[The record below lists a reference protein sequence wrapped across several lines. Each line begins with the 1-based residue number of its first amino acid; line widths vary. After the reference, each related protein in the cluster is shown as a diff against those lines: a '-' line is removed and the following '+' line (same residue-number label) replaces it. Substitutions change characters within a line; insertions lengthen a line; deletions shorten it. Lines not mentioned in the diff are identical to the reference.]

1 MTQQTTEDV
10 NTFTLVSE
18 IVSLLFLPKHY
29 EVTISNNLPTIHTR
43 KIKLQQVFQN
53 LISNSIKY
61 NNKTNPTIE
70 IGVSDTGGFYT
81 FFVKDNGQGIS
92 KKDHDRIFKLFETTD
107 NKSTKDSA
115 TGVGLNL
122 LKVLVEEQGGKIWV
136 ESEPGQ
142 GSTFYFE
149 WRK

>member
-1 MTQQTTEDV
+1 
-10 NTFTLVSE
+10 
-18 IVSLLFLPKHY
+18 
-29 EVTISNNLPTIHTR
+29 
-43 KIKLQQVFQN
+43 
-53 LISNSIKY
+53 KY

-136 ESEPGQ
+136 ESEP
-142 GSTFYFE
+142 
-149 WRK
+149 

>member
-1 MTQQTTEDV
+1 M
-10 NTFTLVSE
+10 SW
-18 IVSLLFLPKHY
+18 
-29 EVTISNNLPTIHTR
+29 
-43 KIKLQQVFQN
+43 
-53 LISNSIKY
+53 
-61 NNKTNPTIE
+61 NNKTNPIIE
-70 IGVSDTGGFYT
+70 IGVTETEMFYT

-107 NKSTKDSA
+107 NKSTKDSS